1 MILIIKININ
11 YDESMFSGSSVS
23 GALREDKVIVLTFYF
38 GLISALSLPYLLA
51 SWLWPAQ
58 SLLQTLHRNNLV
70 KRKRLIFKRKEVKK
84 KCNL

>member
-1 MILIIKININ
+1 
-11 YDESMFSGSSVS
+11 MFSGSSVS
-23 GALREDKVIVLTFYF
+23 GALCEDKVADKIVLTFYS

-84 KCNL
+84 RCNLFMSYI